1 MSFYIEYRL
10 AIVTSRLW
18 WKRFCVISAV
28 RSEKNLP
35 FLPWA
40 LEHLFWWKP
49 ATTAK
54 CLTILRS
61 TCYEEARSSIVERLH
76 EERDRWQ
83 AGPKLLQP
91 SQLRWQ
97 TYMSEEA
104 ILYIYSRAS
113 LQWFQLEHHLTA
125 TPWDSLRN
133 KCPDESSQP
142 MKFWETTTN
151 CGFKPPRFRVGCF
164 TAIDTRTV

>member
-1 MSFYIEYRL
+1 MSFYIEYGL
-10 AIVTSRLW
+10 AVVTSRLW

-28 RSEKNLP
+28 RSEKTLP

-91 SQLRWQ
+91 SQLRCQ
-97 TYMSEEA
+97 TCEWRGHP
-104 ILYIYSRAS
+104 YIYSHAS
-113 LQWFQLEHHLTA
+113 LQRFLLEHHLTA
-125 TPWDSLRN
+125 TSWDSLRN

-142 MKFWETTTN
+142 TKFWEITTN
-151 CGFKPPRFRVGCF
+151 CGFKPLSFRVVCF